1 MNRRQRPRVAGVEKL
16 QQIEGL
22 PAEQDVVRP
31 VTEGRFQ
38 QVADGHSRKSVLWR
52 SRFESHQVRMGKVNL
67 RGILD
72 QKNALLFRYELAE
85 NIERRCFPGAGAAAD
100 QNVLARENAVFEPV
114 GERLVKR
121 SAGDQVIDFEV
132 ARVEF
137 ANRQRDA
144 VQARRRNDGGHPA
157 SIRQP

>member
-1 MNRRQRPRVAGVEKL
+1 GMSVNRRQRLRVAGDEKL

-22 PAEQDVVRP
+22 PTANHTEQDVVRP
-31 VTEGRFQ
+31 VTEGGFQ
-38 QVADGHSRKSVLWR
+38 QVADGHSRKTVLWR

-100 QNVLARENAVFEPV
+100 
-114 GERLVKR
+114 R
-121 SAGDQVIDFEV
+121 SE
-132 ARVEF
+132 
-137 ANRQRDA
+137 
-144 VQARRRNDGGHPA
+144 
-157 SIRQP
+157 